1 MKQRL
6 NLACNSFTKA
16 WPEGSQLWLYALLGL
31 VVVRLFVYV
40 ILWDIKTWPM
50 SKLSTNYNQLE
61 SLFNLMKDLLN
72 FFKKIRVNLC
82 ASYVEWNQKLNGFR
96 NTLNVKKMFYLNSH
110 QIQVS
115 IFFYVIS
122 VTHLLFLR
130 NSTLKYQKMIK
141 NKIIWALSSMQS

>member
-72 FFKKIRVNLC
+72 FFKIIRVDLC
-82 ASYVEWNQKLNGFR
+82 VSYAGWKLKLNGFR
-96 NTLNVKKMFYLNSH
+96 NTLNAKKMFYSNSH
-110 QIQVS
+110 KIRVL
-115 IFFYVIS
+115 IFSYVIS
-122 VTHLLFLR
+122 VIHQLFLQ
-130 NSTLKYQKMIK
+130 NSILKHQKMIK
-141 NKIIWALSSMQS
+141 NKIVWAQSNMQN